1 VIRYSARFD
10 ELGRGDHLVIKDF
23 IINIFIIIMSI
34 VPAFSY
40 HFHNKKMQQVSI
52 ALSSAIAIVL
62 CMTFPFTL
70 LPGHTYDLRFIPLLL
85 GILYGG
91 CKTGMFL
98 TGILLGYRYYL
109 GDDSLYTTLFSY
121 PWIILLTI
129 FFIDRFHQYNRLQ
142 KQAIVIGLTLL
153 QTSLIIMFS
162 LIRFEQLDTRILSF
176 FLIYLFMNVVAAWLA
191 HYLIEVIL
199 ENKVM
204 KVEMQQAEKM
214 HVIGELA
221 ASIAHEIRNPMTVA
235 RGFMQL
241 LSQRERDEQN
251 RIYMNMA
258 IQELDRAES
267 IINDYLSLA
276 KPQFDKTETIEV
288 GQLLHQV
295 TSVISSFALLKGVVI
310 RTYSQDQFM
319 IRGNSQKLT
328 QVLINI
334 TKNGIEAM
342 PQGGTLQIIASKQE
356 EFIRIDVIDTGVGMS
371 KMELGRLGSPFYS
384 TKEKGTGLG
393 LMVSYQII
401 ESMGGKIYVESEKGR
416 GTCFSIMLPAVV
428 VENANHKKVV

>member
-1 VIRYSARFD
+1 M
-10 ELGRGDHLVIKDF
+10 VIKDF
-23 IINIFIIIMSI
+23 IINIFIIIMTI
-34 VPAFSY
+34 IPTFSY
-40 HFHNKKMQQVSI
+40 HFHNRKMERVSI
-52 ALSSAIAIVL
+52 ALSSAISIVL
-62 CMTFPFTL
+62 CMTFPSTV
-70 LPGHTYDLRFIPLLL
+70 LPGHIYDMRFIPLLI

-91 CKTGMFL
+91 YKTGVFL
-98 TGILLGYRYYL
+98 AGILLGYRYYL
-109 GDDSLYTTLFSY
+109 GDDGFYTTLFSY
-121 PWIILLTI
+121 PWVIVLTI
-129 FFIDRFHQYNRLQ
+129 FFSYRFHQFNRFY
-142 KQAIVIGLTLL
+142 KQTIVIGLTML
-153 QTSLIIMFS
+153 QTSLVIMIR
-162 LIRFEQLDTRILSF
+162 LIRFEDYDRRILSF
-176 FLIYLFMNVVAAWLA
+176 FLVYMFMNVLAAWLA

-204 KVEMQQAEKM
+204 KVEVQHAEKM

-241 LSQRERDEQN
+241 LSQREKDEQN
-251 RIYMNMA
+251 RKYMNMA

-276 KPQFDKTETIEV
+276 KPQLEKTETIYV

-295 TSVISSFALLKGVVI
+295 TSVISSFALINGVVI
-310 RTYSQDQFM
+310 RTYSQDHLC
-319 IRGNSQKLT
+319 IRGNSHKLT

-342 PQGGTLQIIASKQE
+342 PQGGTLQIIASKHE

-371 KMELGRLGSPFYS
+371 KKELGRLGSPFYS

-401 ESMGGKIYVESEKGR
+401 ESMGGKIYVESEKGK
-416 GTCFSIMLPAVV
+416 GTCFSVMLPAVV
-428 VENANHKKVV
+428 LKNANHKKVV